1 MMRHILRPSGKALLS
16 AFLTFGVVF
25 FCVATASAA
34 SGPQVILGCDPAV
47 WQAMTAKAEAQVA
60 YDTAVTDE
68 LVNKPDSVLTL
79 TCFSDAAGVSAK
91 NGGAIFSGDFT
102 TQLQTIMPVTG
113 GGTYNCTQIGTLE
126 TQMINQGVDTGAPF
140 ATFNDLMSGTAPAG
154 GGTDFNNGWNESQA
168 AGVFGNLNTAVSA
181 MTAAQT
187 KQYPAL
193 NFSAAKSSCDVLKAA
208 GIVTT
213 CP

>member
-140 ATFNDLMSGTAPAG
+140 ATFNDLMSRKTGSSLRRKSRARMRFTSAG
-154 GGTDFNNGWNESQA
+154 
-168 AGVFGNLNTAVSA
+168 SA
-181 MTAAQT
+181 RMRPSSMASTSGSS
-187 KQYPAL
+187 PII
-193 NFSAAKSSCDVLKAA
+193 SARARRPMRCRS
-208 GIVTT
+208 
-213 CP
+213 PRF